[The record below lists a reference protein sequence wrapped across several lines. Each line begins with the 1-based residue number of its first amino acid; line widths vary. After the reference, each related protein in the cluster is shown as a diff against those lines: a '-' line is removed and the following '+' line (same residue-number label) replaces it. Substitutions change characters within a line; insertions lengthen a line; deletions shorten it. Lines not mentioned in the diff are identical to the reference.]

1 MPSLLLTPL
10 EARVLGVLIEKE
22 RTVPDTYPMSVNAL
36 AAGCNQKTSRAPLMS
51 VTDAEVVAAL
61 DTLRERSLVVET
73 SGGRVMRYAHNAGR
87 VLGVPAQSLAL
98 LATLILRGPQTSA
111 ELRANS
117 ERLHR
122 FADVSAVEGF
132 LHELAERDSGAL
144 VAELPRAPGTRE
156 TRWMQ
161 LLSGTPAASAIG
173 VSDPHDFA
181 TPSTNHD
188 IATITTRLES
198 MQADLDALRAEL
210 TEIKARLDRASS
222 D

>member
-1 MPSLLLTPL
+1 MTSFVLTPL

-22 RTVPDTYPMSVNAL
+22 RTVPDIYPMSVNAL
-36 AAGCNQKTSRAPLMS
+36 AAGCNQKTSRAPLMN
-51 VTDAEVVAAL
+51 VTEAEVVAVL
-61 DTLRERSLVVET
+61 DALRERSLVVET

-132 LHELAERDSGAL
+132 LHELAERASGAL
-144 VAELPRAPGTRE
+144 VAELPRSPGTRE
-156 TRWMQ
+156 MRWMQ
-161 LLSGTPAASAIG
+161 LLTGAAPASAESPERADVAPAANG
-173 VSDPHDFA
+173 HVA
-181 TPSTNHD
+181 TL
-188 IATITTRLES
+188 ATRLDA
-198 MQADLDALRAEL
+198 MQAALEALRAEVAEL
-210 TEIKARLDRASS
+210 KARLEQPSRD
-222 D
+222 

>member
-1 MPSLLLTPL
+1 MTSFVLTPL

-22 RTVPDTYPMSVNAL
+22 RTVPDIYPMSVNAL
-36 AAGCNQKTSRAPLMS
+36 AAGCNQKTSRAPLMN
-51 VTDAEVVAAL
+51 VTEAEVVAAL
-61 DTLRERSLVVET
+61 DALRERSLVVET

-132 LHELAERDSGAL
+132 LHELAERASGAL
-144 VAELPRAPGTRE
+144 VVELPRSPGTRE

-161 LLSGTPAASAIG
+161 LLTGAAPPSADSPERLD
-173 VSDPHDFA
+173 VAPSANSDVA
-181 TPSTNHD
+181 TL
-188 IATITTRLES
+188 ATRLDV
-198 MQADLDALRAEL
+198 MQATLEALRAEVAEL
-210 TEIKARLDRASS
+210 KARLEHPARE
-222 D
+222 